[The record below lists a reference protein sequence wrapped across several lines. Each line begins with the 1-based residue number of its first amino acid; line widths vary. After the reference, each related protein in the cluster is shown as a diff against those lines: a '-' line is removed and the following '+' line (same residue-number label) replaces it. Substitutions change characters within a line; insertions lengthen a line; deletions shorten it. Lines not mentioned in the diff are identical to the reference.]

1 MGLPKFETF
10 TAFYLNHFGD
20 RKFMWV
26 DLLPH
31 ADDSG
36 KQHLGLDDK
45 FKIAR
50 ATPGNQVNVDDLEKY
65 THPCWCHPE
74 LIYADDQKG
83 NEVWLHKRP
92 Q

>member
-1 MGLPKFETF
+1 MGQPKFETF
-10 TAFYLNHFGD
+10 TRFYLNHFGD
-20 RKFMWV
+20 RKFMWI

-31 ADDSG
+31 DDQSG
-36 KQHLGLDDK
+36 RVHIGLDQK
-45 FKIAR
+45 FSVAR
-50 ATPGNQVNVDDLEKY
+50 ANGQVDVEELEKY

-83 NEVWLHKRP
+83 NEVWLHKRA